1 MYTVLSVFTSHKEV
15 FKELFLPSYQL
26 VLLKY
31 TAKANIDY
39 PELFSQSIF
48 YFQISKFLD
57 YQTCSKGSDLYSNSA
72 TFCKE
77 KGGKCHE
84 INIQCKKN

>member
-1 MYTVLSVFTSHKEV
+1 MYTVFTSHKEV

-31 TAKANIDY
+31 TVKANIDY

-57 YQTCSKGSDLYSNSA
+57 LYIKLVPNYLIYTGIQQRSAKKKGENVR
-72 TFCKE
+72 K
-77 KGGKCHE
+77 
-84 INIQCKKN
+84 